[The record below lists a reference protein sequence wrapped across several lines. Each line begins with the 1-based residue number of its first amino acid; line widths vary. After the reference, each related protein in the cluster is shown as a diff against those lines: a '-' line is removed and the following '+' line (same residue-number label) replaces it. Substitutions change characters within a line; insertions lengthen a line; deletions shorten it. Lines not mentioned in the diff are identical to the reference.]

1 MVGEN
6 ADHIIAGDG
15 SVDAAH
21 SKSFVYIGHTY
32 LHSRSEELLQ
42 VQRPAMSIFSIYD
55 SVISKFLSFNP
66 E

>member
-1 MVGEN
+1 MVGGN

-32 LHSRSEELLQ
+32 LYSRLEELLQ
-42 VQRPAMSIFSIYD
+42 V
-55 SVISKFLSFNP
+55 
-66 E
+66 

>member
-6 ADHIIAGDG
+6 ADHIIAGDR

-32 LHSRSEELLQ
+32 HYSRSEEL
-42 VQRPAMSIFSIYD
+42 VASIFSIYD

>member
-21 SKSFVYIGHTY
+21 SKSFVYIGHN
-32 LHSRSEELLQ
+32 SRSEELVQ
-42 VQRPAMSIFSIYD
+42 V
-55 SVISKFLSFNP
+55 
-66 E
+66 

>member
-21 SKSFVYIGHTY
+21 SKSFVYIADILT
-32 LHSRSEELLQ
+32 
-42 VQRPAMSIFSIYD
+42 SIHVDQARRKAI
-55 SVISKFLSFNP
+55 KTGRAN
-66 E
+66 

>member
-21 SKSFVYIGHTY
+21 SNSFVYIGHTY
-32 LHSRSEELLQ
+32 HYSRSEEL
-42 VQRPAMSIFSIYD
+42 VASIFSIYD
-55 SVISKFLSFNP
+55 SVILSFNP